1 MVNGTALITG
11 ATGGLGRILA
21 PMLHATGRAV
31 VATGRD
37 RAIGAQLI
45 AGGIRF
51 LPADLTRDDLLPLVR
66 GVETVFHLAARSS
79 PWGPRDA
86 FEAANVRAT
95 TRLLD
100 AARAAGCRRFLF
112 ASTPSIYTR
121 CADQIGINERTPL
134 PWRFHNAYA
143 ETKYSAERLVLAAAE
158 PAFATVAL
166 RPRAIIGP
174 HDTAL
179 LPRLLRAADK
189 GVLPL
194 PAGGRAL
201 IEPSDGRDVA
211 RAFLAAEIAAS
222 AVSGGVFNI
231 SGGVALPVRDLVR
244 HVFAR
249 LNRRVRILSVPRLL
263 AGAAA
268 SMAEAAAYLR
278 PGRPEP
284 VLTRYG
290 ATVLG
295 WSQCFDLTAA
305 RTELAWAPQLAPL
318 ESVDWALAEMQHA

>member
-1 MVNGTALITG
+1 MVNDTALITG

-21 PMLHATGRAV
+21 PMLHGMGRIV

-37 RAIGAQLI
+37 QAIGAQLT
-45 AGGIRF
+45 ACGIRF
-51 LPADLTRDDLLPLVR
+51 VPADLTRDDLMPLVR

-79 PWGPRDA
+79 PWGPREA
-86 FEAANVRAT
+86 FEAANVHAT
-95 TRLLD
+95 MRLLE

-121 CADQIGINERTPL
+121 PADQIAITEATPV
-134 PWRFHNAYA
+134 PSRFFNAYA
-143 ETKYSAERLVLAAAE
+143 ETKYAAERLVLAAAG

-179 LPRLLRAADK
+179 LPRLLRAAEK

-231 SGGVALPVRDLVR
+231 SGGVALPVRDLAR

-249 LNRRVRILSVPRLL
+249 LHRRVRILPVSRWL
-263 AGAAA
+263 AGATA
-268 SMAEAAAYLR
+268 SMAEAAASLR
-278 PGRPEP
+278 PERPEP
-284 VLTRYG
+284 FLTRYS

-305 RTELAWAPQLAPL
+305 RSALAWAPQHAPL
-318 ESVDWALAEMQHA
+318 DSVDWALAEMQHA